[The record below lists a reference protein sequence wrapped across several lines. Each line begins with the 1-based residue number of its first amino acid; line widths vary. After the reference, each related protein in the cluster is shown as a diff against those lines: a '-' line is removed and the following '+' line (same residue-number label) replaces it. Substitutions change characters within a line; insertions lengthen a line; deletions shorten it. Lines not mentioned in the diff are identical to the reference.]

1 MNHTRKAQN
10 FLAEKQVDQ
19 ALAEAQQAVK
29 LAPNAVDAQMALGDV
44 LVEMGQI
51 QQARS
56 AYEKA
61 LTLAKTI
68 EPDFQ
73 IRSLPSIEQKL
84 ASL

>member
-1 MNHTRKAQN
+1 
-10 FLAEKQVDQ
+10 
-19 ALAEAQQAVK
+19 
-29 LAPNAVDAQMALGDV
+29 
-44 LVEMGQI
+44 MGQI

-73 IRSLPSIEQKL
+73 IRSLPSIQQKL